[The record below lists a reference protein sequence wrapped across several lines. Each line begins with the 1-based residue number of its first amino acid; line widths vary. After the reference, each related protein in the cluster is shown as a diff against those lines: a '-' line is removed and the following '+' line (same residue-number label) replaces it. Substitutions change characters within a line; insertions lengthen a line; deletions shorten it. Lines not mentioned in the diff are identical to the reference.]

1 MSSMNL
7 QGQPGE
13 LRMTIE
19 IKRKETGKVE
29 TFELVGH
36 ADPEQ
41 LQQILEK
48 EHGSNAQHSGT

>member
-1 MSSMNL
+1 MSNL

-19 IKRKETGKVE
+19 VKRAATGKVD

-36 ADPEQ
+36 ADPEK
-41 LQQILEK
+41 LQEIVDAEK
-48 EHGSNAQHSGT
+48 AKDQP

>member
-1 MSSMNL
+1 MANL

-19 IKRKETGKVE
+19 VKRAATGKTD

-36 ADPEQ
+36 ADPEK
-41 LQQILEK
+41 LKQILEG
-48 EHGSNAQHSGT
+48 ENVSHAQHSGT